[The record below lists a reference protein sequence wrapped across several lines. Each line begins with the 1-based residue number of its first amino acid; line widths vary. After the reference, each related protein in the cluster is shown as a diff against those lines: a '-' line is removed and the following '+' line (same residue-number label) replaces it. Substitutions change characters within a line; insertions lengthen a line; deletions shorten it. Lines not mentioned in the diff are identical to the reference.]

1 MLRGINIQTN
11 FAGMIM
17 APNAEVVVGQSGKNF
32 YGAIYAKAIVVHQ
45 NANFA
50 WGAFVR
56 PQART
61 TIAKAF
67 RPYSDYVMDF
77 LRGEIV
83 RKICTFLSFIADRL
97 FLGCVE
103 GKIERFPFLRMNFL
117 TPSDVD
123 SGQFNLDDERVC
135 VEKAATVEGLFENCL
150 DAKAGFA
157 LEVTSKNSIFKN
169 LAATLRAGSSFKVT
183 NTGSIRHF
191 SFLPSLGLTQIF
203 FTKAI
208 FRGSL
213 ENILCKTSRNGE
225 YIFLS
230 RADKEV
236 CVRSDSANVW
246 LAYECNVIGKNYRK
260 VLDSL
265 TLNMAVFL
273 GIEVIRTKS
282 GGVLYSGNY
291 YNMILEQDTV
301 SYASDSL
308 KEYFTNYSSPDGCQ
322 RMGCSGN
329 LCVAKLH
336 MYNNEE
342 FCYDK

>member
-50 WGAFVR
+50 WGGGR

-83 RKICTFLSFIADRL
+83 RKICSFLSL
-97 FLGCVE
+97 
-103 GKIERFPFLRMNFL
+103 
-117 TPSDVD
+117 
-123 SGQFNLDDERVC
+123 
-135 VEKAATVEGLFENCL
+135 
-150 DAKAGFA
+150 
-157 LEVTSKNSIFKN
+157 
-169 LAATLRAGSSFKVT
+169 
-183 NTGSIRHF
+183 
-191 SFLPSLGLTQIF
+191 
-203 FTKAI
+203 
-208 FRGSL
+208 
-213 ENILCKTSRNGE
+213 
-225 YIFLS
+225 
-230 RADKEV
+230 EV
-236 CVRSDSANVW
+236 CVRFDSANVW

-273 GIEVIRTKS
+273 GIEVIRTES

-308 KEYFTNYSSPDGCQ
+308 KEYFTNYSSPDGWQ
-322 RMGCSGN
+322 RMGCFGN

>member
-1 MLRGINIQTN
+1 MSFVTRNKYSNELCWDDYGSERRGGRRAIGQEFLRRNLCEGNCRTPECELRL
-11 FAGMIM
+11 G
-17 APNAEVVVGQSGKNF
+17 G
-32 YGAIYAKAIVVHQ
+32 
-45 NANFA
+45 
-50 WGAFVR
+50 R

-83 RKICTFLSFIADRL
+83 RKICSFLSL
-97 FLGCVE
+97 
-103 GKIERFPFLRMNFL
+103 
-117 TPSDVD
+117 
-123 SGQFNLDDERVC
+123 
-135 VEKAATVEGLFENCL
+135 
-150 DAKAGFA
+150 
-157 LEVTSKNSIFKN
+157 
-169 LAATLRAGSSFKVT
+169 
-183 NTGSIRHF
+183 
-191 SFLPSLGLTQIF
+191 
-203 FTKAI
+203 
-208 FRGSL
+208 
-213 ENILCKTSRNGE
+213 
-225 YIFLS
+225 
-230 RADKEV
+230 EV
-236 CVRSDSANVW
+236 CVRFDSVNVW

-273 GIEVIRTKS
+273 GIEVIRTES

-308 KEYFTNYSSPDGCQ
+308 KEYFTNYSSPDGWQ
-322 RMGCSGN
+322 RMGCFGN